1 MTSNYMQLDTA
12 IDIVC
17 YVLNLFALV
26 NTPRVI
32 FRTAFIH
39 YLLISI
45 IACLDLQHFLRFITG
60 SCLLPQGPCRIDVL
74 FSDDDEGCIFAS
86 TCLLQLHVPRHFES
100 YEGFKAAMKAF
111 PIHQDRPSILFK
123 ETGHDPSKCT
133 FRKMREAVLGLLKL
147 HFIKYI

>member
-1 MTSNYMQLDTA
+1 MKSTLWP
-12 IDIVC
+12 DIVC

-26 NTPRVI
+26 NAPRVI

-45 IACLDLQHFLRFITG
+45 IVCLDLQHFLRFITG

-100 YEGFKAAMKAF
+100 YEGFKAAMKAV
-111 PIHQDRPSILFK
+111 S
-123 ETGHDPSKCT
+123 DPSGQAFNSIC
-133 FRKMREAVLGLLKL
+133 GDWPWP
-147 HFIKYI
+147 IKVYLSENERNSFGPT